1 MTADPQDLE
10 DLPPELA
17 AELKSFH
24 ERGRGTLS
32 IRAGGAAPPSI
43 TVGGYDHVLLAESER
58 GALRAVEA
66 AKATNATLQ
75 AGATASAVLCG
86 AAACEARLSEY
97 LARVEFHEHG
107 LVPELQAL
115 RSEPDAREQWRKLLA
130 LRAPQFKPG
139 ESRLFLELGCLFKV
153 RDHIAH
159 RHARLAPAGSFP
171 PKLADCIRQ
180 GIVPARAAAG
190 ADWTSVVFVHEV
202 ATWAYRTAK
211 DWVEQSEQLLP
222 ISC

>member
-17 AELKSFH
+17 AELKAFQ

-32 IRAGGAAPPSI
+32 IRAGGAAPSI

-58 GALRAVEA
+58 GALRAAEA
-66 AKATNATLQ
+66 AKAANATLQ

-107 LVPELQAL
+107 LAPELQAL

-130 LRAPQFKPG
+130 LR
-139 ESRLFLELGCLFKV
+139 
-153 RDHIAH
+153 
-159 RHARLAPAGSFP
+159 
-171 PKLADCIRQ
+171 
-180 GIVPARAAAG
+180 
-190 ADWTSVVFVHEV
+190 
-202 ATWAYRTAK
+202 
-211 DWVEQSEQLLP
+211 
-222 ISC
+222 